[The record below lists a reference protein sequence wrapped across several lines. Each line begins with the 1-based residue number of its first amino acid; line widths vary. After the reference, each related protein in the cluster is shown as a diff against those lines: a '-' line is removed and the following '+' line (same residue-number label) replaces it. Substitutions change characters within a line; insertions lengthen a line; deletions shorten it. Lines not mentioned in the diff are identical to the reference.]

1 MPREMVTDTASVL
14 RHMLASMMKRRW
26 LPGRASRCPLRT
38 WVSPLVRF
46 WLKPRNAE
54 DSAELSL
61 KFTFAAS
68 LVQQR
73 SEGQQD
79 EERRDD
85 STAQAAIRQCC
96 KQQSEQNASRG
107 DSTGKGRGKRPP
119 HKPEHYTAALPIG
132 IHRNFCCSRKCNRY
146 TAQKEFG
153 RSPVLRISQ
162 PTGTTSLLEP
172 LLNLVRRNRRG
183 CVNMHVLE

>member
-1 MPREMVTDTASVL
+1 MQHVPEGESI
-14 RHMLASMMKRRW
+14 
-26 LPGRASRCPLRT
+26 PLRAAKFRM
-38 WVSPLVRF
+38 SPFISILVGF
-46 WLKPRNAE
+46 WLKRRNAE

-73 SEGQQD
+73 REGQQD

-107 DSTGKGRGKRPP
+107 DGTGKGRGKGPP
-119 HKPEHYTAALPIG
+119 HQSE
-132 IHRNFCCSRKCNRY
+132 
-146 TAQKEFG
+146 
-153 RSPVLRISQ
+153 
-162 PTGTTSLLEP
+162 TT
-172 LLNLVRRNRRG
+172 
-183 CVNMHVLE
+183 